1 MDNAGFIPGSNVYVY
16 TTGNA
21 SMKMTFLYP
30 NPRKGVGQ
38 KTRGYKT
45 FECFS
50 MMCGDG
56 HLTIL
61 DPLDDVL
68 GTHGLTFDD
77 LTLESVE
84 TKQDNNCGTDM
95 RWRVAFVMRRLE
107 NLEEYFVDSSFIHP
121 NDSMLESLKTSTANN
136 YVGENEGRNAY
147 E

>member
-1 MDNAGFIPGSNVYVY
+1 
-16 TTGNA
+16 
-21 SMKMTFLYP
+21 MKMTFSYP

-38 KTRGYKT
+38 ETRGYIT

-50 MMCGDG
+50 IICGDG

-68 GTHGLTFDD
+68 GTHGLTFED
-77 LTLESVE
+77 LALDSVE

-107 NLEEYFVDSSFIHP
+107 NVEEYFVKSSFIRP
-121 NDSMLESLKTSTANN
+121 NESMLESLKTSTANN
-136 YVGENEGRNAY
+136 YVGENEGRGAY